1 MVVAVRDSHYNMLC
15 RLYKRTWC
23 HVHTKVKVRGE
34 GQGTVRMDDTAY
46 DVRKFSIQFN
56 EDLK

>member
-1 MVVAVRDSHYNMLC
+1 MRDSHYNMLC

-46 DVRKFSIQFN
+46 DVRKFNSIQ
-56 EDLK
+56 